1 MMQLLIIVHGVCLI
15 ALLDWEST
23 HNFVDTEVELGLFGK
38 LVIEKAKD
46 EMESIADDGDSIAW
60 CGLLLL
66 V

>member
-1 MMQLLIIVHGVCLI
+1 M
-15 ALLDWEST
+15 
-23 HNFVDTEVELGLFGK
+23 DTEVELGLFGK

-46 EMESIADDGDSIAW
+46 KMESIADDGDSIAW